1 MFKKTCHALINKRH
15 TTKRTTK
22 MTTKITEKK
31 AGRPKK
37 VSAVDLSRWTI
48 LVPWETRISV
58 TKAAE
63 RNNVPLNDWINKAL
77 IKESREVLMGKRELA
92 KPEDVMDVIKNMAEK
107 LDKLSDK
114 VNESNKPLWKRVFK

>member
-1 MFKKTCHALINKRH
+1 MSNKG
-15 TTKRTTK
+15 TQ
-22 MTTKITEKK
+22 KK

-37 VSAVDLSRWTI
+37 VAAVDLSRWTI

-63 RNNVPLNDWINKAL
+63 RNGANLNEWIDKTL
-77 IKESREVLMGKRELA
+77 LKESREVLMGKREIA

-114 VNESNKPLWKRVFK
+114 VDKPWWKRIV